1 MLQYVLRRV
10 VVAVPMLLGAMSIV
24 FFAMRILPGDPC
36 VAMMGDQATTEA
48 LADCTKNLG
57 LHRPLAV
64 QYVDYIW
71 RSVQFDFGNSLRQGY
86 PVSEYIARMFPHTL
100 VLVMSS
106 AVVAALIGIPIGII
120 SALKRRSPLIDYPL
134 RIIALL
140 GLSIPVFWLGIL
152 LLIVFSLHLNIF
164 PLIGGGDLDGVIH
177 MLKNGEAFTSPRD
190 FLAAVGDVLHHLA
203 LPALA
208 LGFTL
213 AATVSRLSRS
223 AMLEV
228 ISQDYIRT
236 ARAKG
241 QVERAVI
248 YKHAFRNMM
257 VPLLTIIGLFV
268 AVALTGTVLTE
279 TVFTRPGLGKML
291 VDSIGARDYP
301 LAQGAITV
309 FTMIIIV
316 VNLAVDML
324 YAVVDPRITYR

>member
-1 MLQYVLRRV
+1 MFKYTLRRLI
-10 VVAVPMLLGAMSIV
+10 VAVPMLLGAMSIV

-48 LADCTKNLG
+48 LADCTKHLG
-57 LHRPLAV
+57 LNRPLAV
-64 QYVDYIW
+64 QYVDYLW
-71 RSVQFDFGNSLRQGY
+71 RSVQFDFGTSLRQGY

-100 VLVMSS
+100 VLVLSS
-106 AVVAALIGIPIGII
+106 AVVAALIGIPIGIV

-140 GLSIPVFWLGIL
+140 GLSMPVFWLGIL
-152 LLIVFSLHLNIF
+152 LLIVFSLHLDIF
-164 PLIGGGDLDGVIH
+164 PLIGGGDLDGVLSMIAS
-177 MLKNGEAFTSPRD
+177 GEMFTYPGD
-190 FLAAVGDVLHHLA
+190 FLAAVGDVLHHLV

-241 QVERAVI
+241 QGERAVV

-257 VPLLTIIGLFV
+257 VPLLTIIGIFV
-268 AVALTGTVLTE
+268 AIALTGTVLTE

-291 VDSIGARDYP
+291 VDAIGARDYP
-301 LAQGAITV
+301 LVQGAITV
-309 FTMIIIV
+309 FTMMIIA
-316 VNLAVDML
+316 VNLLVDL
-324 YAVVDPRITYR
+324 AYVALNPRLRHG

>member
-1 MLQYVLRRV
+1 MLQYILRRV

-140 GLSIPVFWLGIL
+140 GLSMPVFWLGIL

-164 PLIGGGDLDGVIH
+164 PLIGGGDLDGVIQ
-177 MLKNGEAFTSPRD
+177 MLRNGEAVTSPRD

-241 QVERAVI
+241 QGERAVV

-291 VDSIGARDYP
+291 VDAIGARDYP

-316 VNLAVDML
+316 VNLTVDML

>member
-1 MLQYVLRRV
+1 MLTYVLRRV
-10 VVAVPMLLGAMSIV
+10 LIAVPMLLGAMSIV

-57 LHRPLAV
+57 LNRPLAV
-64 QYVDYIW
+64 QYVDYVW
-71 RSVQFDFGNSLRQGY
+71 RSVRFDFGRSLRQGY
-86 PVSEYIARMFPHTL
+86 PVSEYIARMYPHTL
-100 VLVMSS
+100 ILVLAA
-106 AVVAALIGIPIGII
+106 AVVAALVGVPIGIV
-120 SALKRRSPLIDYPL
+120 SALKRRNPLIDYPL
-134 RIIALL
+134 RIFALL
-140 GLSIPVFWLGIL
+140 GLSMPVFWLGIL
-152 LLIVFSLHLNIF
+152 LLIFFSLRLDLF
-164 PLIGGGDLDGVIH
+164 PLIGGGDLDGAIAMV
-177 MLKNGEAFTSPRD
+177 KSGEAFKFPGD
-190 FLAAVGDVLHHLA
+190 FFAAVLDVLHHLT

-241 QVERAVI
+241 QLERAVV
-248 YKHAFRNMM
+248 YKHALRNMM

-268 AVALTGTVLTE
+268 AIALTGTVLTE

-291 VDSIGARDYP
+291 VDAIGARDYP

-309 FTMIIIV
+309 FTMTIIL
-316 VNLAVDML
+316 VNLVVDML
-324 YAVVDPRITYR
+324 YAVVDPRITYK